1 MVSVNFTNKIS
12 SACQKRKETKG
23 EKENQTSGMQKS
35 AGNQSF
41 RELNE
46 GKTSSGIGFK
56 FSLMYP
62 TEGGINALLFPVK
75 DVKVI

>member
-1 MVSVNFTNKIS
+1 
-12 SACQKRKETKG
+12 
-23 EKENQTSGMQKS
+23 MQKS

-75 DVKVI
+75 DVKVIWLNLLSRNSSYRNTNNCYHDELEIP